1 MPASTNIREAAL
13 LSVQRALVGE
23 IDPSMRFIAIEI
35 VEGAIHLIVWH
46 HGLLSEEVVDDFDA
60 AVVTQVLADGV
71 ADLTLENP
79 VKFEFLRSDGPAKP
93 VFRGTLVFGRKET

>member
-1 MPASTNIREAAL
+1 MPASTNIREVAL

-23 IDPSMRFIAIEI
+23 VDPSMRFIAVDI
-35 VEGAIHLIVWH
+35 VAGGIHLIVWH
-46 HGLLSEEVVDDFDA
+46 YGLLSEEVVEDFDA

-71 ADLTLENP
+71 ADFALEHP
-79 VKFEFLRSDGPAKP
+79 VTFEFLRSDGPAKP